1 MAKNNIKTPTIIE
14 AGIAVD
20 DRGQIVFANGF
31 NFEGVKRFYMVKNHS
46 AGFVRAW
53 HGHKKEGKYVLCV
66 NGTAVVAAVK
76 IDNWSKPDANAEVN
90 RFVLSAK
97 KPSILFIP
105 PGYANGFMSLAQNTQ
120 LMFFSTSTLEQSKG
134 DDIRFPA
141 RYWDVWQVEER

>member
-1 MAKNNIKTPTIIE
+1 MTKNSAKEPEIIE

-20 DRGQIVFANGF
+20 DRGQIIFANGF
-31 NFEGVKRFYMVKNHS
+31 DFKGVKRFYMVKNHS

-66 NGTAVVAAVK
+66 DGAVVIGAVK
-76 IDNWSKPDANAEVN
+76 IDNWAKPDANAEIN

-97 KPSILFIP
+97 KPSVLFIP
-105 PGYANGFMSLAQNTQ
+105 PGYANGFMSLTKDAQ

-141 RYWDVWQVEER
+141 RYWDVWQAEER